1 MTVRFSDP
9 HRAISWD
16 GMPVHAHDHGLGGK
30 HLWPALQSYIKEY
43 GRAGPAKVDA
53 QYAAFFLVR
62 IPFSADIPL
71 LYRARSLPTWR
82 RLYRF
87 DKMMNVSF
95 SDATKLKDL
104 VKVSISFFG

>member
-9 HRAISWD
+9 YQALSWD
-16 GMPVHAHDHGLGGK
+16 GMHAHDHGLGGK
-30 HLWPALQSYIKEY
+30 HLWPALQNYIKQY

-53 QYAAFFLVR
+53 QYAAFVLVR
-62 IPFSADIPL
+62 ILFPADIPL

-82 RLYRF
+82 RLYHF
-87 DKMMNVSF
+87 DKMMNISF

-104 VKVSISFFG
+104 VKVSISLLFF